1 MEIQWRPIIINN
13 VTTNYIISEYA
24 NIRNI
29 KTNKPIKASRLI
41 FSDRERVHLYVNGVG
56 KDYKIYRLVYQA
68 FYGEIPEGM
77 TIDHKDENIHNN
89 HISNLRLLTA
99 SENIKS
105 YLNNHPDHG
114 FQKKYSNETIE
125 SLFRD
130 MKNGMYYADAAKK
143 HGVNVDY
150 TYSLLRGVRRSALWS
165 KYKPFPKDAFRKSYF
180 TESEEK
186 IAISL
191 LIDNYPSREILALLD
206 IPFCN
211 QSINALS
218 KLRSKIGIKSSKYF
232 DEDILKNV
240 DRLIKDGKNNREI
253 NEILGLEISQR
264 NSYMLARRRQKL
276 NIPNKDGNY
285 EEIALVEKYISEGLS
300 NNEILEKLGKEKS
313 MYYVNLFGRL
323 RQEFK
328 KKSSQHPSTIENI
341 V

>member
-1 MEIQWRPIIINN
+1 
-13 VTTNYIISEYA
+13 
-24 NIRNI
+24 
-29 KTNKPIKASRLI
+29 
-41 FSDRERVHLYVNGVG
+41 
-56 KDYKIYRLVYQA
+56 
-68 FYGEIPEGM
+68 
-77 TIDHKDENIHNN
+77 
-89 HISNLRLLTA
+89 
-99 SENIKS
+99 
-105 YLNNHPDHG
+105 
-114 FQKKYSNETIE
+114 
-125 SLFRD
+125 
-130 MKNGMYYADAAKK
+130 
-143 HGVNVDY
+143 
-150 TYSLLRGVRRSALWS
+150 LWS

-285 EEIALVEKYISEGLS
+285 EEITLVEKYISEGLS

-328 KKSSQHPSTIENI
+328 KKSSQHPSTIESI
-341 V
+341 I